1 MYNNRDNFIKA
12 FENRVFS
19 FKDGFQSWVK
29 VDKKRINRIKNQIQN
44 AKNNN
49 LQAKPKC
56 DSLIYFDESYKLIQ
70 GIAHSKITHKE
81 VLKVIIDTRKDIKRT
96 KD

>member
-1 MYNNRDNFIKA
+1 MYINRDNVIKA

-19 FKDGFQSWVK
+19 FKDGFRNWVK
-29 VDKKRINRIKNQIQN
+29 VDKKRIDRIKNQIRN
-44 AKNNN
+44 AKYNN
-49 LQAKPKC
+49 LQAKPEC

-81 VLKVIIDTRKDIKRT
+81 ALKVIIDIRKDIKRT